1 MTDELKVVI
10 EEEIKE
16 RVVNIQSDIKVLTKQ
31 FAAKEGEDMWSLR
44 DKEVILKQI
53 SLHKKRIEEL
63 HFLLYDISK
72 LTTDLEINQ
81 LIDSLIRN
89 EARARNHIEKAA
101 KVSTLL
107 YEDYLDYSTCNMV
120 ISELKYIQITVRKKM
135 EGEY

>member
-1 MTDELKVVI
+1 
-10 EEEIKE
+10 
-16 RVVNIQSDIKVLTKQ
+16 
-31 FAAKEGEDMWSLR
+31 MWSLR